1 MITVTLCNDAAI
13 KNIPKK
19 AQFQTWV
26 NQVTSA
32 MREKIPAN
40 CNALNINIV
49 DKTESADL
57 NKNFRQKEGPTNI
70 LSFTYPVVPGVQQ
83 TLLGD
88 LVICAEIVMSEAIAQ
103 QISEEAHWA
112 HLTVHGMLHLLGY
125 DHVNPDDAAVMEPIE
140 INILAK
146 LGFKN
151 PYE

>member
-1 MITVTLCNDAAI
+1 
-13 KNIPKK
+13 
-19 AQFQTWV
+19 
-26 NQVTSA
+26 
-32 MREKIPAN
+32 MREKIPAD

-112 HLTVHGMLHLLGY
+112 HLTVHGMLHLQGY
-125 DHVNPDDAAVMEPIE
+125 DHENEDQALAMEAVETHIMR
-140 INILAK
+140 K
-146 LGFKN
+146 LGYTD
-151 PYE
+151 PYVV